1 MLAENASIK
10 FKLTQRMKNPI
21 YLLFLLFLNN
31 MQSQSIIVI
40 DSLNH
45 KPIPFV
51 NIQFN
56 KNNGTYTNENGVFE
70 VNRNTKDTLRL
81 SHISYTDYEVKASDV
96 KDTIILSPN
105 AILLT
110 EVKITNGKKTIKYV
124 DFPRKN
130 SSFGSFPVISK
141 SEIITLI
148 TPNIENAYSTITK
161 LDFKFEK
168 KKYEENNNNIKTAFR
183 VNIYDSKK
191 EKIKNKIYSSEVFI
205 IDATKKEKIEI
216 DLNNEYI
223 ELSNNGLFIGIEVI
237 GDIDQNG
244 NITKEKSSI
253 RPILTDNTINDYSA
267 KTFLKYTFDKK
278 LNLNPINDIFEKNLN
293 SKINRNLSFGM
304 TISKSN

>member
-1 MLAENASIK
+1 
-10 FKLTQRMKNPI
+10 MKNYI
-21 YLLFLLFLNN
+21 YILFLLFLNN

-148 TPNIENAYSTITK
+148 IPNIENAYSIITK